1 MNHDPVYNR
10 LRETSWRRELTDAEQ
25 AELRAFLASH
35 PEARA
40 DWETE
45 SGLNA
50 GLKRLPDAPVSSNFT
65 SRVLQAVEL
74 ESAVSE
80 REQPRPMPRSWWWRV
95 FMPRTAVALVVV
107 AAGWFGYDRYQVEQ
121 RQKIA
126 EGLAVV
132 ATVQKLPSAELL
144 EDFEAIRGLSSTP
157 AADEELL
164 ALNEDLLA
172 LMP

>member
-10 LRETSWRRELTDAEQ
+10 LREISWRRDLTDAEQ

-35 PEARA
+35 PETQA
-40 DWETE
+40 DWEME
-45 SGLNA
+45 SSLNA
-50 GLKRLPDAPVSSNFT
+50 GLKQLPEAPVSSNFT
-65 SRVLQAVEL
+65 SRVLKVLEL
-74 ESAVSE
+74 NLAAPE
-80 REQPRPMPRSWWWRV
+80 RGRV
-95 FMPRTAVALVVV
+95 RTAVSKWWQVLLPRAAVALIVVG
-107 AAGWFGYDRYQVEQ
+107 AGCYGYYLYQVAQ
-121 RQKIA
+121 RKKLA

-132 ATVQKLPSAELL
+132 ATVQKLPSTEVL
-144 EDFEAIRGLSSTP
+144 ENFDAIRGLGSKP